1 MRFRSSCTLTSVT
14 KGRQTDRLH
23 GQAQQLGLRTIQ
35 TFVPD
40 GGGRLLEKPWL
51 EMKGIV
57 KSFRGT
63 TALKGIDFDIVPGEI
78 HALLGENGAGKST
91 LIKVI
96 TGAHRP
102 DSGEI
107 RIDGESFPHIP
118 VKELASLGIAVV
130 YQDLQL
136 APGIS
141 IAENILLGSMPSK
154 WGFLVNRKKAQRLAE
169 EAIAKVG
176 VKMNAGQLV
185 GELKAADQE
194 IVAIAKAL
202 SKNAKLLILDE
213 PTALLAE
220 DDVERLFDILRK
232 LVKQGVSI
240 LYISHRLEE
249 IFSICNRITVLRD
262 GEKVWTRPIQ
272 DVTKDQLIEAI
283 AGKLHAEGDLYYKT
297 KIGQP
302 LLQVKAL
309 GNPPY
314 YDNVSFELKSGEVI
328 GLFGLVGAGKSELLK
343 GIYGAMKPQTGK
355 VYLRDQL
362 FLSSSPRASI
372 DQGIGFVPEDRKT
385 EGYLPRMP
393 IYVNANLPAYRRIF
407 ARSGW
412 IWPKAEKRRAQALVE
427 GFSVKLSSLE
437 QEIDGLS
444 GGNQQK
450 VVVSKWIGAKIKV
463 LLLDE
468 PTAGIDVGARRDI
481 FRVAR
486 KLADEGK
493 AVLYCSSY
501 LPEIMEVADR
511 ILVMSEGRITGEF
524 DRNERFND
532 DEIMKAAYQ

>member
-1 MRFRSSCTLTSVT
+1 MV
-14 KGRQTDRLH
+14 
-23 GQAQQLGLRTIQ
+23 
-35 TFVPD
+35 
-40 GGGRLLEKPWL
+40 KPWL
-51 EMKGIV
+51 SMKGIV
-57 KSFRGT
+57 KTFKGT
-63 TALKGIDFDIVPGEI
+63 TALKGVDFEIVPGEI

-107 RIDGESFPHIP
+107 HIDGSSFPHIP
-118 VKELASLGIAVV
+118 VKELTALGIAVV

-141 IAENILLGSMPSK
+141 VAENILLGSMP
-154 WGFLVNRKKAQRLAE
+154 RKAGLFVDRKEAVIRAK

-176 VKMNAGQLV
+176 VEMDPNQLV
-185 GELKAADQE
+185 AELKAADQE

-220 DDVERLFDILRK
+220 DDVQRLFDILRK

-249 IFSICNRITVLRD
+249 IFSICNRVTVLRD
-262 GEKVWTRPIQ
+262 GNKVWTRPIE

-283 AGKLHAEGDLYYKT
+283 AGKLHADGDLYYEAAIGKT
-297 KIGQP
+297 
-302 LLQVKAL
+302 LLKVEELENIPHYNK
-309 GNPPY
+309 
-314 YDNVSFELKSGEVI
+314 VSFDMKSGEVV
-328 GLFGLVGAGKSELLK
+328 GLFGLVGGGKSELLK
-343 GIYGAMKPQTGK
+343 GIFGAMKPRSGQ
-355 VYLRDQL
+355 VYLNDKL
-362 FLSSSPRASI
+362 FLPSSPRQSI
-372 DQGIGFVPEDRKT
+372 DRGIGFVPEDRKT
-385 EGYLPRMP
+385 EGFLPRMP

-412 IWPKAEKRRAQALVE
+412 IRPRSEKRRARALME
-427 GFSVKLSSLE
+427 GFSVKFSSLD
-437 QEIDGLS
+437 QDIDGLS

-450 VVVSKWIGAKIKV
+450 VVVSKWIGAKIKL

-481 FRVAR
+481 FRVTR

-511 ILVMSEGRITGEF
+511 ILVMSRGRITAEF
-524 DRNERFND
+524 HRKDGFRD